1 MNDEL
6 LDFIRSY
13 REPVSI
19 DDVAKELESLG
30 KAGASWPIASAIEWH
45 RELMKLVDAG
55 QLRIEGNVLSIV
67 KQGLTQGELF

>member
-30 KAGASWPIASAIEWH
+30 KAGASWPIASATEWH

-55 QLRIEGNVLSIV
+55 RLKIDGNVLAIV